1 MLSMLASNSWSS
13 CLSIAGLQVC
23 IAVSRKTHH
32 WITNTYT
39 NILLAGEWEPTANL
53 PEVMLLHDFSTYF
66 LNKSTKILES
76 EWIFYLWNAY
86 HPLAHTFLCIII
98 VEGGLQY
105 YSSNHRRKSKF

>member
-1 MLSMLASNSWSS
+1 M
-13 CLSIAGLQVC
+13 
-23 IAVSRKTHH
+23 
-32 WITNTYT
+32 NTYT

-98 VEGGLQY
+98 VEGSLQY